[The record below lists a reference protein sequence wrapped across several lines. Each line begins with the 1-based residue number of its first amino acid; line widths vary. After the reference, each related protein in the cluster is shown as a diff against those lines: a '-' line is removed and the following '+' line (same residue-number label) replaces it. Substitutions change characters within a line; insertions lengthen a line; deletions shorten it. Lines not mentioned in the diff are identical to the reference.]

1 MQEIV
6 DFPIS
11 SLGIYDILKGIDDL
25 FDGNNAIGLLMFRF
39 KDDAVSA
46 LPYFLHDLIFLVNVV
61 IAEGTTVFE
70 LLACK
75 YQTLLM

>member
-61 IAEGTTVFE
+61 IE
-70 LLACK
+70 LLWLFHRE
-75 YQTLLM
+75 Y